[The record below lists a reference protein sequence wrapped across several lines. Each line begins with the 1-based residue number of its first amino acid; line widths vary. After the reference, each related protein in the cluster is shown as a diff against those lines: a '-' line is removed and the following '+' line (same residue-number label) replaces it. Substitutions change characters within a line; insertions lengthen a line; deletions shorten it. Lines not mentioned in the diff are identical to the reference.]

1 MFVVNQQKYDAR
13 YILTSLSF
21 ARNLFNYDTE
31 VSAVELKLKPGADVT
46 AVQRKIARI
55 LGDEFVVLDRY
66 EQQADVFRI
75 MEIEKFISYL
85 FLTFILAIAC
95 FNVIGSLSML
105 ILDKREDVE
114 TLRNLGADDRLIARI
129 FLFEGRLISLF
140 GALSGIVLGLL
151 LCYIQQRFGI
161 ISLGGGNGSFIVDAY
176 PVSVHV
182 TDVVLIF
189 ITVILVILAF
199 VAIFRAW
206 VYYTASPWTRD
217 ARFSADIVAI
227 APDVSGLISQVNVKD
242 NQLVKKDQVL
252 FVIDQPRYQK
262 ALAQA
267 EADVAYYQTLAQEKR
282 VEAGRRNKL
291 GVQAMS
297 REEIDQANNVLQT
310 VEHQLAKAVAS
321 RDLARLDLERTVIRA
336 PADGWVT
343 NLNVY
348 TGEFITRGSTAVAL
362 VKENTFYV
370 MAYLEETKLEGV
382 RPGYRAE
389 ITPLGSSKTIKGTVD
404 SIAAGVTNASS
415 SSDSKGMASV
425 DSNLEWVR
433 LAQRVPVRIRL
444 DHQQGNL
451 WPSGTT
457 ATVVIT
463 GQEDRDTSQAN
474 FFQKLA
480 MRLREFG

>member
-1 MFVVNQQKYDAR
+1 MKTLTRN
-13 YILTSLSF
+13 IL
-21 ARNLFNYDTE
+21 R
-31 VSAVELKLKPGADVT
+31 T
-46 AVQRKIARI
+46 A
-55 LGDEFVVLDRY
+55 
-66 EQQADVFRI
+66 
-75 MEIEKFISYL
+75 
-85 FLTFILAIAC
+85 
-95 FNVIGSLSML
+95 
-105 ILDKREDVE
+105 
-114 TLRNLGADDRLIARI
+114 
-129 FLFEGRLISLF
+129 
-140 GALSGIVLGLL
+140 
-151 LCYIQQRFGI
+151 
-161 ISLGGGNGSFIVDAY
+161 
-176 PVSVHV
+176 
-182 TDVVLIF
+182 

-199 VAIFRAW
+199 IAIFRAW

-262 ALAQA
+262 ALAEAQ
-267 EADVAYYQTLAQEKR
+267 ADVSYYQTLAQEKR

-321 RDLARLDLERTVIRA
+321 RDLAKLDLERTVIRA

-348 TGEFITRGSTAVAL
+348 AGEFITRGSTAVAL
-362 VKENTFYV
+362 VKQNTFYV

-389 ITPLGSSKTIKGTVD
+389 ITPLGSSKVIKGTVD
-404 SIAAGVTNASS
+404 SVAAGVTNASS
-415 SSDSKGMASV
+415 SSDAKGMASV

-444 DHQQGNL
+444 DQQQGNL

-463 GQEDRDTSQAN
+463 GKEDRDASRAN
-474 FFQKLA
+474 FFQKVA